1 MRTPIIE
8 SSCCQAIYCAVKGV
22 LGRRAALLFATFLFL
37 PSPLRAATDF
47 FQSLRVTLQPKV
59 VQGPLPVWETNNV
72 SVQPESDSVQI
83 PVPSLASQ
91 DEIGCF
97 SLTVVFKDNGD
108 GGPVVEWQPS
118 EGDGV
123 LLSAGLGDTGVAVGL
138 NARTLLLPQTLMLD
152 GGSLKVSFTGRFSRL
167 ISITLRPARELGVAA
182 LGSDYTPALL
192 GENEPVL
199 TQDEV
204 SGADVTPKT
213 GDTTEGSV
221 IHAELSTLP
230 KQLDL
235 PGSDGVMEFVVPM
248 ASTPQGSLLQT
259 EVGGLDPESWI
270 EVTLNGESCGALGAA
285 PFSFNSP
292 SIVFSGSGRLL
303 IAGWRTTS
311 LLLPARLWKQGDNS
325 IVLSLRRVTGDAGDA
340 VYLRK
345 ARIDLLF
352 SPRDSSQE
360 TLSTGAV
367 YGNPPPSL
375 FHATAP
381 LALPAIKNR
390 TQ

>member
-1 MRTPIIE
+1 MI
-8 SSCCQAIYCAVKGV
+8 
-22 LGRRAALLFATFLFL
+22 LFL
-37 PSPLRAATDF
+37 PSPVVAAAGS
-47 FQSLRVTLQPKV
+47 FQPLTVTLKPKV
-59 VQGPLPVWETNNV
+59 LQGPLPAWETNNV
-72 SVQPESDSVQI
+72 SVQPESDYVQI

-97 SLTVVFKDNGD
+97 ALTVVFKDNGD
-108 GGPVVEWQPS
+108 GGPVVEWQPI
-118 EGDGV
+118 EGDMV

-138 NARTLLLPQTLMLD
+138 DARTILLPQSLMLD
-152 GGSLKVSFTGRFSRL
+152 GGSVKVSFSGRFSRL
-167 ISITLRPARELGVAA
+167 ISVTLRPARELGVAA
-182 LGSDYTPALL
+182 LGPDYTPALL

-199 TQDEV
+199 TQEEV
-204 SGADVTPKT
+204 SGADVTPRT

-235 PGSDGVMEFVVPM
+235 PGSDGVMEFVVPL
-248 ASTPQGSLLQT
+248 ASTPQGSLLQS

-270 EVTLNGESCGALGAA
+270 EVTLNGESCGALGSA

-292 SIVFSGSGRLL
+292 SIVFSGAGRLL
-303 IAGWRTTS
+303 IAGWRPTS

-325 IVLSLRRVTGDAGDA
+325 LVLSLRRATGDVGDA

-345 ARIDLLF
+345 ARIDFLF
-352 SPRDSSQE
+352 SPSTSSQE
-360 TLSTGAV
+360 TLSTGAM
-367 YGNPPPSL
+367 YGNPPLSL

-381 LALPAIKNR
+381 LAIPTITNS
-390 TQ
+390 TP